1 MVGVGFNKLISFF
14 VSGACLF
21 IQSRAEQSSFRAGPP
36 GPPGSTS
43 DLGGYVDTSPPGH
56 TCQKRD
62 PKEGVFLRTN
72 IYPGRARGTGKKRN
86 EEKGRRRRE
95 GRPKKGGGRSKCS
108 GRATSDERRAEGTGT
123 GTDNHAGLVLYWDE
137 AITLPSN

>member
-1 MVGVGFNKLISFF
+1 MLVLINLFRSLFL
-14 VSGACLF
+14 VLVCLSRAE
-21 IQSRAEQSSFRAGPP
+21 QSRAEQSSFRAGPP

-72 IYPGRARGTGKKRN
+72 IYPGGPGGRARN
-86 EEKGRRRRE
+86 EEEEEGEGKGD
-95 GRPKKGGGRSKCS
+95 PK
-108 GRATSDERRAEGTGT
+108 RAGAKQVQWTSDERRATSGRNGD
-123 GTDNHAGLVLYWDE
+123 GHG
-137 AITLPSN
+137 